1 MNEAAYVSLAGEFA
15 DQIRNGRL
23 RAGTQLPS
31 YAEISKT
38 HKVSDI
44 VVRKA
49 IDLLE
54 LQGLV
59 RRVQRRGVFV
69 ADRTNL
75 IRVSPERQM
84 ETAEDTF
91 KHESDL
97 DVVVERESSE
107 VPASDELKQV
117 FGLAEG
123 SSVTRTVTRAT
134 EAGKPVS
141 ISETYQPIG
150 VDGIS
155 DAAYLEETV
164 SLRIPTPDHAAW
176 LGTST
181 GELVKK
187 VAQKFSTADNR
198 TVMVSDISYPK
209 DRYDAFVFRMDLREK
224 RRIS

>member
-1 MNEAAYVSLAGEFA
+1 MTEAAYVSLAGIFA
-15 DQIRNGRL
+15 DQIRNGKL
-23 RAGTQLPS
+23 RPGTQLPS
-31 YAEISKT
+31 YTEISKM
-38 HKVSDI
+38 HSVSDI

-84 ETAEDTF
+84 ETAEETF

-97 DVVVERESSE
+97 DIVVERESHE
-107 VPASDELKQV
+107 VPASDELKQA
-117 FGLAEG
+117 FGLGDA
-123 SSVTRTVTRAT
+123 STVTRTVTRAT

-141 ISETYQPIG
+141 ISETYQPVG
-150 VDGIS
+150 VNGIA

-164 SLRIPTPDHAAW
+164 SLRVPAADHAAW
-176 LGTST
+176 LGTAT

-187 VAQKFSTADNR
+187 VHQKYSTEDDT
-198 TVMVSDISYPK
+198 TVMISDISYPK
-209 DRYDAFVFRMDLREK
+209 DRYDAFVFRMALREK